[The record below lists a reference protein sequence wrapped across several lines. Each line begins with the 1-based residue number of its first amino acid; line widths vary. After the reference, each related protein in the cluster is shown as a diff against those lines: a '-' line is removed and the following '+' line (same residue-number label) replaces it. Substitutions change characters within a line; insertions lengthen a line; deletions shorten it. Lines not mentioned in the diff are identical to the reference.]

1 MIGGSERTER
11 GVERGCD
18 SRDEQGVGER
28 DDSPA
33 EVEGRDRALTL
44 ARSDCPVDQVLLMPA
59 TKTPAWKRRAGVK
72 VCVVR
77 DPAGLLDA
85 YDRLR
90 DTVDTLVAQ
99 EYVSGGDDQL

>member
-1 MIGGSERTER
+1 
-11 GVERGCD
+11 
-18 SRDEQGVGER
+18 
-28 DDSPA
+28 
-33 EVEGRDRALTL
+33 
-44 ARSDCPVDQVLLMPA
+44 MPA